1 MDPKPE
7 RTDESAEPAGAAGP
21 GGRGSASSGRRG
33 RTALD
38 ERAAAQLWEAM
49 RNDRMARYFQEHRTG
64 DTLGRTSTDPAGRGA
79 RFGN

>member
-1 MDPKPE
+1 MRAWIRSPSA
-7 RTDESAEPAGAAGP
+7 RTNPPSPPSPPGP

-64 DTLGRTSTDPAGRGA
+64 DTLGTDV
-79 RFGN
+79 N